1 MKNEIN
7 IEMKN
12 EMKNEMETKT
22 ILEIF
27 ELFKTDSHYHYK
39 IEANAPIIFGDE
51 TCELS
56 LLVGYEKTIHYIT
69 IPTSLFLRYG
79 NEILDEDGI
88 YLDAKYGRVMGSNRF
103 DEDQADEIMSEYGS
117 GYYYTQ
123 MGLSYDERFEMSEY
137 IVDRLIG
144 DLFNE
149 YKTGL

>member
-7 IEMKN
+7 I

-39 IEANAPIIFGDE
+39 IEANAPIVFGDE

-79 NEILDEDGI
+79 NEMLIEDGI
-88 YLDAKYGRVMGSNRF
+88 YLDAKYARVMGSNIF
-103 DEDQADEIMSEYGS
+103 NEDQADEIMSEYGS

-123 MGLSYDERFEMSEY
+123 MGLLPSQRFQMSEY

>member
-1 MKNEIN
+1 M
-7 IEMKN
+7 EMKN
-12 EMKNEMETKT
+12 EMEMETKT

-27 ELFKTDSHYHYK
+27 ELFKMDSHYHYK
-39 IEANAPIIFGDE
+39 IEPNAPIIFGDE

-69 IPTSLFLRYG
+69 IPTIVFLRYG
-79 NEILDEDGI
+79 NDMLIEDGI
-88 YLDAKYGRVMGSNRF
+88 YKEAKYADALGSDIF
-103 DEDQADEIMSEYGS
+103 DSDQAQEIMSEYGS

-123 MGLSYDERFEMSEY
+123 MGLSYDERFQMSEY

-144 DLFNE
+144 ELFNE